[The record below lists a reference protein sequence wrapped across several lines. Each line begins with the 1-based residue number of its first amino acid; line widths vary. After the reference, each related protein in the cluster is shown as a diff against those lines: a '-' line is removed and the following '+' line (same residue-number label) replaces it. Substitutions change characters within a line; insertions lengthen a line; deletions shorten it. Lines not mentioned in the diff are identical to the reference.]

1 MKTKQTISKIL
12 IILVIVI
19 SAYVI
24 LAKVF
29 SFFPFESKTTHNTQ
43 TPASSD
49 NNTKQ
54 SSEKAPTTP
63 NSSDST
69 AHKATDQSK
78 TPIQNEGQDPNQAN
92 DITGYISNKT
102 VNTQSKKL
110 TIRVTINQFLHTTG
124 KCTLTLTNG
133 SKTLTY
139 TAPTA
144 DNPSSATCQG
154 FDVSLEQLSAGKW
167 SIKIKVEAD
176 NKTGIINGSEVEI

>member
-1 MKTKQTISKIL
+1 MKTKKIISKIL
-12 IILVIVI
+12 IILVILI
-19 SAYVI
+19 SAYLI

-29 SFFPFESKTTHNTQ
+29 SFFPFEVKTAHNNQ
-43 TPASSD
+43 MPASSD
-49 NNTKQ
+49 NNTEQ
-54 SSEKAPTTP
+54 SSEKIPTTP

>member
-1 MKTKQTISKIL
+1 MKTKQTIGKIL
-12 IILVIVI
+12 IILMIVI
-19 SAYVI
+19 SAYFI
-24 LAKVF
+24 LEKTL
-29 SFFPFESKTTHNTQ
+29 SLLKFEPEISPNVP

-78 TPIQNEGQDPNQAN
+78 TPIQNEGQDPNQDN

-154 FDVSLEQLSAGKW
+154 FDVPLEQLLAGKW

>member
-1 MKTKQTISKIL
+1 MKTKKTISKIF
-12 IILVIVI
+12 IILVILV
-19 SAYVI
+19 SAYII

-29 SFFPFESKTTHNTQ
+29 SFFPFEAKTSHNNQ
-43 TPASSD
+43 TPASSEKH
-49 NNTKQ
+49 TQQ
-54 SSEKAPTTP
+54 SSEQTPTTP

-92 DITGYISNKT
+92 EITGYISNKT

-139 TAPTA
+139 TASTI

-154 FDVSLEQLSAGKW
+154 FDVPLEQLSAGKW

>member
-29 SFFPFESKTTHNTQ
+29 SFFPFEVKTAHNNQ
-43 TPASSD
+43 MPASSD
-49 NNTKQ
+49 NNTEQ
-54 SSEKAPTTP
+54 SSEKIPTTP
-63 NSSDST
+63 NGSDST
-69 AHKATDQSK
+69 AHKSTDQSK

-110 TIRVTINQFLHTTG
+110 TIRVTINQFLRTTG

-139 TAPTA
+139 TAPTI

-154 FDVSLEQLSAGKW
+154 FDVPLEQLSAGKW

>member
-1 MKTKQTISKIL
+1 MKTKKIINKIL
-12 IILVIVI
+12 IILVILI
-19 SAYVI
+19 SAYLI

-29 SFFPFESKTTHNTQ
+29 SFFPFEVKTAHNNQ
-43 TPASSD
+43 MPASSD
-49 NNTKQ
+49 NNTEQ
-54 SSEKAPTTP
+54 SSEKIPTTP